1 MGNFNIQVDLTKLP
15 GARVMYVKGKKSTR
29 QCVVIPIDNNVGT
42 IADGYLTMDPQTGLP
57 TTKFF
62 SEVKLSMVA
71 IEYKQKK
78 HSISHGL
85 KPSFSQEYQER
96 MTEEQLYNTPWL
108 GTVKPWVVQAEEKTD
123 DIGDL
128 PEDDDKNW

>member
-1 MGNFNIQVDLTKLP
+1 MGNFNIKVDLTKLP
-15 GARVMYVKGKKSTR
+15 GARVMDIQGKKSTR

-62 SEVKLSMVA
+62 SEVQLSMVA

-78 HSISHGL
+78 HGISHGL

-108 GTVKPWVVQAEEKTD
+108 GTVNPWGVRDEKKTE